1 MATIIPLRDRVLV
14 KRTEKEERTV
24 SGIILPATAQEKTH
38 WGTVLATGSGRID
51 NQGNL
56 HPVSV
61 KNGDLVV
68 FTKYTGTEFKFEEE
82 EYLIL
87 REEDI
92 LGVVQQ

>member
-14 KRTEKEERTV
+14 KRTEREDKTA
-24 SGIILPATAQEKTH
+24 SGIIIPTTAQEKTH
-38 WGTVLATGSGRID
+38 WGTVLATGSGRLD
-51 NQGNL
+51 DQGTL

-61 KNGDLVV
+61 KKGDLVV